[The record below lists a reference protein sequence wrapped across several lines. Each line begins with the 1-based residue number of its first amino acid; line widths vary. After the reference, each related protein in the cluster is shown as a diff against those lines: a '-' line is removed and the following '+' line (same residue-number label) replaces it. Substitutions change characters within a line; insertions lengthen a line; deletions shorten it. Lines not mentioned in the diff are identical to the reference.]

1 MNRAIFRLGK
11 DEGQAMG
18 GNQVPP
24 HATDNWDEEGYDE
37 AQRAEIVEATQDGPS
52 NGTIMTD
59 IPLGLDDPDAI
70 ASEDEL
76 SMVDDEIGEEDDDA
90 DLDEDDLREDDLQDD
105 LDDEDVDADEL
116 DDELDDGDD
125 TALRP

>member
-1 MNRAIFRLGK
+1 
-11 DEGQAMG
+11 MG

-24 HATDNWDEEGYDE
+24 RATDDWEEEGYDE
-37 AQRAEIVEATQDGPS
+37 SQRAEIVEATQDGPS

-76 SMVDDEIGEEDDDA
+76 TMVDGELGEEDDDA
-90 DLDEDDLREDDLQDD
+90 DMDEADLREDDIQAD
-105 LDDEDVDADEL
+105 LDDDDVDEDEL
-116 DDELDDGDD
+116 DDETDDGDD
-125 TALRP
+125 VARRP